1 MYYSKKYLFLFLL
14 VFALSELKAR
24 QAFKVS
30 LIEGHPSLQNKMFH
44 NSENSLF
51 DFTGRIENNE
61 LKRFWQPGVTVTMK
75 IKGSLCEVFLN
86 DEELYGNSHN
96 YIEVIVDAMKP
107 VRLQTIAKNNKLIIE
122 GLNNNHHII
131 TICKNTEAGIGYL
144 EFAGINCKKLLKLP
158 AKPTRK
164 IEFIGNSITCG
175 SGMDLSL
182 IPCSNGKWYD
192 QHNAYL
198 SYGPLAARS
207 LQSQWSLSSVSGIGM
222 IHSCCNMNITMP
234 QVFDKID
241 MRDDS
246 IEWNFNLYIPDVVT
260 ICLGQ
265 NDGIQDSTIFCN
277 AYISFI
283 KDIRNKYANADI
295 ICLTSPMGD
304 EKLTTTLKNYL
315 TSIVNALNNSGDK
328 KIYKYF
334 FSKQY
339 HNGCG
344 GHPDLKD
351 HEMIAAELTGF
362 IKNLE
367 HW

>member
-1 MYYSKKYLFLFLL
+1 MALL
-14 VFALSELKAR
+14 LATSFTQLAAQQS
-24 QAFKVS
+24 FKVS
-30 LIEGHPSLQNKMFH
+30 IVEGEALQQNKLFH
-44 NSENSLF
+44 KSTDPFINL
-51 DFTGRIENNE
+51 TGRIEYNN
-61 LKRFWQPGVTVTMK
+61 LPRFWQPGVTVTMK
-75 IKGSLCEVFLN
+75 IKGNLCEVFLK
-86 DEELYGNSHN
+86 DEVLYGNSHN
-96 YIEVIVDAMKP
+96 YLEVIVDAMQP
-107 VRLQTIAKNNKLIIE
+107 VRLQTVAKNNKLIID
-122 GLNNNHHII
+122 GLSNSNHTI

-198 SYGPLAARS
+198 SYGPLTARS

-234 QVFDKID
+234 QVFDKIN
-241 MRDDS
+241 MRNDS

-277 AYISFI
+277 TYISFI
-283 KDIRNKYANADI
+283 KDVRNKYANADI

-304 EKLTTTLKNYL
+304 EQLTATLKNYL
-315 TSIVNALNNSGDK
+315 TSIVKALNNSGDK
-328 KIYKYF
+328 KIYNYF